1 MSRKKTYQLPTL
13 TMQAGNSGAVAVV
26 DVTGVIGWD
35 DAQCL
40 EFADKLKAAANQGAA
55 SITLRVNSPG
65 RGRVFRV
72 EHV

>member
-1 MSRKKTYQLPTL
+1 ML
-13 TMQAGNSGAVAVV
+13 TMQAGTSGAVAVV

-40 EFADKLKAAANQGAA
+40 EFADKLKAAANQGAFQHHLA
-55 SITLRVNSPG
+55 RELAR
-65 RGRVFRV
+65 RGRFFRV